1 MNMRNKK
8 PVKNLRSSFPKTL
21 ALVLLV
27 ATILRFSKLA
37 PLFHWTLDEEYWSY
51 LPFNIATGYHLPLI
65 GGHVS
70 GTGVYSGPL
79 FVWIMALPLALVK
92 GNPLGIAA
100 FVSGLGVITTA
111 VMYWVGS
118 TLFEK
123 RTGLIAAAVAA
134 TSFLW
139 VIYDRKYWN
148 ASPIPLLS
156 LLTLLC
162 IRKIAQGKRRFA
174 YPLGVILAVAFHA
187 HMTSAV
193 LLVFVAAAWWLLK
206 LPVKKREFMV
216 GLGLFL
222 LLQMPL
228 LVFEMRHDFLNTR
241 AVVSFLSTDKAGTSL
256 ATAVKD
262 VSLLAANTSGRLLY
276 APLKLDIAKE
286 LTLCAQY
293 AGLRFI
299 PPLWAVGL
307 GLVALAFV
315 VRNRKSNG
323 SRLLLL
329 LLAINMAGLI
339 WYRMRAGP
347 GNWYPGQLSEYFFFP
362 SFPAFLLGFASMT
375 SWLIGRLGSRAGI
388 AWLALAILLLVNAA
402 AVVTVTHSDGFAG
415 KNATVKSVIKL
426 LAEQPFTLAVE
437 SSDPCRLYGYRY
449 LFSVYRREPAASYL
463 DGQFG
468 WLYERRLPD
477 AKPTKR
483 ITIVTNPESIELKMV
498 DVGINV
504 RK

>member
-1 MNMRNKK
+1 MKK
-8 PVKNLRSSFPKTL
+8 TSKKTAANIRRTIPPVLIIILIL
-21 ALVLLV
+21 A
-27 ATILRFSKLA
+27 AFLRFYKLA
-37 PLFHWTLDEEYWSY
+37 PLLHWTLDEEYWSY
-51 LPFNIATGYHLPLI
+51 LPFNITTGYHLPLI

-70 GTGVYSGPL
+70 GTGLYSGPL
-79 FVWIMALPLALVK
+79 FVWIMALPSALVN

-118 TLFEK
+118 QLFEK

-162 IRKIAQGKRRFA
+162 LQKISQGRRRFV
-174 YPLGVILAVAFHA
+174 YPLAVILAVAFHA

-193 LLVFVAAAWWLLK
+193 LLVFIAVGWWLLK

-216 GLGLFL
+216 GLALFMILQLPL
-222 LLQMPL
+222 LL
-228 LVFEMRHDFLNTR
+228 FEIRHDFLNTR
-241 AVVSFLSTDKAGTSL
+241 AAVSFLSPDEAGTSL

-286 LTLCAQY
+286 LTLCSQY
-293 AGLRFI
+293 AGLRFT
-299 PPLWAVGL
+299 PPLWAVSL
-307 GLVALAFV
+307 GLAGLAFV
-315 VRNRKSNG
+315 LINRKSSG
-323 SRLLLL
+323 FRLLLL
-329 LLAINMAGLI
+329 LFLINMIGLI

-362 SFPAFLLGFASMT
+362 SFPAFLLGFASMIN
-375 SWLIGRLGSRAGI
+375 WLIVRLGSRAGI
-388 AWLALAILLLVNAA
+388 AWLALATLLLVNAA
-402 AVVTVTHSDGFAG
+402 AVVTATHSDGFAG

-426 LAEQPFTLAVE
+426 LAGQPFTLAVT
-437 SSDPCRLYGYRY
+437 SSDPCRIYGYRY
-449 LFSVYRREPAASYL
+449 LFSVYGREPVASYL

-477 AKPTKR
+477 EKPTKR
-483 ITIVTNPESIELKMV
+483 VTIVTNPGSIELKMV
-498 DVGINV
+498 DVGINI